1 MRPTPTRIVLALAAL
16 LASPLVAGE
25 TADRVPAKTAAP
37 AAGAAMRA
45 HVDPATGQDVTP
57 RAGASRST
65 LSPALA
71 ESEAPLHVEQGKT
84 KSGGKMVRLDG
95 RFMVASV
102 ATVGPDG
109 KAVQRCVETHA
120 APEGATARAERR

>member
-1 MRPTPTRIVLALAAL
+1 MRPNPTRIVFALAAL
-16 LASPLVAGE
+16 LAFPLVAGE
-25 TADRVPAKTAAP
+25 TAGKAPARPAAP
-37 AAGAAMRA
+37 AAGSALR
-45 HVDPATGQDVTP
+45 VQIDPSTGQYVTP
-57 RAGASRST
+57 KAGASRST

-102 ATVGPDG
+102 ASVGPDG
-109 KAVQRCVETHA
+109 KAVHRCVETHD
-120 APEGATARAERR
+120 APKGATAPAERH